1 RELIEGFAPSLVA
14 AMMDLAT
21 LKDHSGN
28 YITPLF
34 DEKFEDK
41 VWSVEVSCE
50 GARQRVFLYLLIEFQ
65 STVDHSLPIR
75 LLHYVACFY
84 DHLIKTKVTTAYQG
98 MPRR

>member
-1 RELIEGFAPSLVA
+1 MASQGNHHDTGYKELFSYPELVRELIEGFAPSQVA
-14 AMMDLAT
+14 AMMDFAT

-41 VWSVEVSCE
+41 VWSVEVSWE

-65 STVDHSLPIR
+65 STVDHSLP
-75 LLHYVACFY
+75 
-84 DHLIKTKVTTAYQG
+84 
-98 MPRR
+98 